1 MTSEPSSDQYKA
13 VYCRP
18 IPTVPHGPPTLTN
31 DCRPKERPPC
41 FKAPL
46 SGAMPISSVNPAD
59 SPPPRS
65 SVARKPRRDGRLP
78 VSEGI
83 GVTWLWMGPKL
94 VTRSMAKSIRPY
106 TVTED
111 WAETPAHVASRLAL
125 TMNLH
130 GAFISSP
137 ERIIKFFRQM
147 RRDSAR

>member
-59 SPPPRS
+59 TPPPRS
-65 SVARKPRRDGRLP
+65 SVARKPSRDGRLP
-78 VSEGI
+78 VSDGI
-83 GVTWLWMGPKL
+83 RVAGLWMRPKL
-94 VTRSMAKSIRPY
+94 ITRPMAKSIRPN
-106 TVTED
+106 TDAED
-111 WAETPAHVASRLAL
+111 GKDTPAPVD
-125 TMNLH
+125 N
-130 GAFISSP
+130 
-137 ERIIKFFRQM
+137 
-147 RRDSAR
+147 